1 MFDFGDPDS
10 PLVCM
15 KGQNMRCL
23 TTLRAAGIAALLAT
37 GSTGLAL
44 AADVLA
50 PPPPP
55 PMLAPPPALDAG
67 GGFYLRGDIGMG
79 LYNPKDVH
87 LQPPIAGTRTLS
99 SSLDSMAFI
108 GIGAGYQFN
117 SFLRG
122 DVTGEY
128 RFGSKFRIF
137 EETAGAPPGYN
148 ITRGTFSNAVV
159 LANGYVDLGTWSRMT
174 PYVGGGVGMAAV
186 MTSKVADVGYGAFAG
201 GSGSA
206 SDRTKYNFA
215 WAIHAGVTYDLTT
228 NIKADVGYRYLNL
241 GTVNSSN
248 IVCTVPCGAPFYA
261 QIKRLDSHDLRV
273 GLRYV
278 FADMAPIYAP
288 GPLIRKY

>member
-1 MFDFGDPDS
+1 
-10 PLVCM
+10 
-15 KGQNMRCL
+15 MRSL

-37 GSTGLAL
+37 GSSGLAF
-44 AADVLA
+44 AADILA

-55 PMLAPPPALDAG
+55 LMAPPPALDAG
-67 GGFYLRGDIGMG
+67 GGFYLRGDVGMG
-79 LYNPKDVH
+79 IYNAKDIS
-87 LQPPIAGTRTLS
+87 LQPPIGGSTTLS

-122 DVTGEY
+122 DITTEY
-128 RFGSKFRIF
+128 RFGSKFRVI

-174 PYVGGGVGMAAV
+174 PYIGAGVGMAAV
-186 MTSKVADVGYGAFAG
+186 MTSKVTDTGYGAFAG
-201 GSGSA
+201 GSGRA
-206 SDRTKYNFA
+206 SDQTKYNFA
-215 WAIHAGVTYDLTT
+215 WAIHVGTTYDLTA

-241 GTVNSSN
+241 GTVNSGN
-248 IVCTVPCGAPFYA
+248 VVCTVPCAPYHA
-261 QIKRLDSHDLRV
+261 RMRRLDSHDLRI

-278 FADMAPIYAP
+278 FADMAPMYTP